1 MTEAEAAQAASFNQ
15 FEDLI
20 ASLARTFNV
29 PVLVVSLVL
38 TVLVIILAKIAVKL
52 EKHFLYGLEK
62 KSDGFNSLQAQL
74 LGKICAILTWIVAL
88 VVILACFR
96 INLTPVL
103 AGLGV
108 IGMVLGLALQES
120 ISSLF
125 SGIML
130 AINKPFREGDWIEV
144 AGQAGTVTA
153 MDIMCTTL
161 MTGDFKKVVMSNKT
175 VWGNTIVNTSYTTKR
190 RVDLLVG
197 VEYSTDLEKAKK
209 VVKDLLE
216 SYPEKLKDEEVMVE
230 VSSYNPSDISLVARI
245 WVEPA
250 NYWAVYWRFNSQILP
265 ELAKNGI
272 GMAYDH
278 VVVQLEK

>member
-1 MTEAEAAQAASFNQ
+1 MSEAEMESNFNQ
-15 FEDLI
+15 FENFIQRI
-20 ASLARTFNV
+20 AYNLHV
-29 PVLVVSLVL
+29 PSVVVSIVL
-38 TVLVIILAKIAVKL
+38 TIIVIIIAKIAVAV
-52 EKHFLYGLEK
+52 EKRLLFGAAK
-62 KSDGFNSLQAQL
+62 KSESFNSLQAQL
-74 LGKICAILTWIVAL
+74 LYKICAILTWIVAI
-88 VVILACFR
+88 VVILACFQV
-96 INLTPVL
+96 NLTPVL

-144 AGQAGTVTA
+144 AGQAGTVTS
-153 MDIMCTTL
+153 MDIMCTTI

-175 VWGNTIVNTSYTTKR
+175 VWGNTIVNASYTDKR

-216 SYPEKLKDEEVMVE
+216 SYPERLKDEEVMVE
-230 VSSYNPSDISLVARI
+230 VSSYNPSDISLVARV
-245 WVEPA
+245 WVDPA
-250 NYWAVYWRFNSQILP
+250 SYWAVYWRFNSQILP
-265 ELAKNGI
+265 EFEKNGI

>member
-1 MTEAEAAQAASFNQ
+1 MTEEAQVANFNQ
-15 FEDLI
+15 FEDFI
-20 ASLARTFNV
+20 SRTAYNFHV
-29 PVLVVSLVL
+29 PVLVVSIVM
-38 TVLVIILAKIAVKL
+38 TVIVIILAKIAVAL
-52 EKHFLYGLEK
+52 EKRFLMGLEK
-62 KSDGFNSLQAQL
+62 KSEGFNSLQAQL
-74 LGKICAILTWIVAL
+74 LGKICAILTWIIAL
-88 VVILACFR
+88 VLILACFR
-96 INLTPVL
+96 VNLTPVL

-216 SYPEKLKDEEVMVE
+216 SYPEKLKEEEVMVE
-230 VSSYNPSDISLVARI
+230 VSSYNPSDISLVARV
-245 WVEPA
+245 WVKPED
-250 NYWAVYWRFNSQILP
+250 YWAVYWRFNSQVLP
-265 ELAKNGI
+265 ELQKNGM

-278 VVVQLEK
+278 MVVQLEK